1 MVRSNKIQITREEY
15 YQLIGLRELAK
26 QHWLALDEIDK
37 AAQKITE
44 EQSNNGEPEFGGHTS
59 DFLSGS
65 RELCEMLQLL
75 KIKVIKEAKK

>member
-1 MVRSNKIQITREEY
+1 MVRSNKFQITKEEY

-44 EQSNNGEPEFGGHTS
+44 ELTTDGEPEFGGHTS
-59 DFLSGS
+59 DYLSGS

-75 KIKVIKEAKK
+75 KIKIVRDTKK